1 MTRSPKIKKSLENAR
16 RATSNRLEI
25 AQKLLKEL
33 QHQVGCR
40 QADVDS
46 AEINWGHAGDAEY
59 YVIGL
64 ANIVESMGNAH
75 LANISRDQSRAE
87 EF

>member
-1 MTRSPKIKKSLENAR
+1 MTPNLRAR
-16 RATSNRLEI
+16 EATTARLEI

-46 AEINWGHAGDAEY
+46 AEIHWGHAGDAGH
-59 YVIGL
+59 YVNQL
-64 ANIVESMGNAH
+64 AELVETMGNEH
-75 LANISRDQSRAE
+75 LANICRDQSMAE
-87 EF
+87 EH